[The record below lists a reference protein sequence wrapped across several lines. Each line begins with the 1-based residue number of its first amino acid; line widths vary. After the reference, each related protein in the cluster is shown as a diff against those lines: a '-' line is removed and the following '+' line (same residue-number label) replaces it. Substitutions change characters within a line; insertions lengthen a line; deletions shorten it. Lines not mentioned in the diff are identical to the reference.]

1 MIPEVLDGAREAPI
15 RPAPTAA
22 GSAYDLLAGGNPS
35 AGGQAGPFP
44 GIPAR
49 VHLLGAGG
57 AGVSGAGILLLAR
70 SHRITG
76 HDRTDSRF
84 VAALRNRGA
93 CIDIGPS
100 RAELLPA
107 DAELIARSA
116 AVPEDDPQV
125 REALRCG
132 LPVVKYSQLLT
143 RIAPPRRTLAVAG
156 THGKTTTSWMLYWAL
171 RGIAAADRERDSS
184 RREPA
189 RAPHGAF
196 PGALPGALI
205 GGACRTLGASAVAFE
220 DGGWFACEACEYDR
234 SFLQLEPDGAIVTNV
249 EADHLDY
256 YGSLDAIEEA
266 FARFVDRVHPEG
278 LVVVGRDVPE
288 SIVAA
293 SPCPVWR
300 LSREIDVDRVQES
313 HGHYR
318 FRLRGPG
325 WATGEI
331 ALSVPGA
338 FNVDNAALALALAI
352 GRAGGEETS
361 ERARALEAAAR
372 AVGGYCGA
380 ERRFEPWGTAGG
392 VEVVHDYA
400 HHPTEV
406 RVTIEAARRALPGKP
421 LHVLFQPHQ
430 HSRTARFMDEFVES
444 LRGAD
449 RVVVADVYGA
459 RAHIDTRAA
468 GAEELV
474 ARLRRAG
481 VDAVCGGPPVPSAKI
496 LCAGLCGQS
505 AALILGAGDIDLV
518 QHELLEELA
527 LRGPGRRRPVQ

>member
-1 MIPEVLDGAREAPI
+1 MTPEATRASAPAALF
-15 RPAPTAA
+15 PAPAA
-22 GSAYDLLAGGNPS
+22 TRSAAFDRMAGGER
-35 AGGQAGPFP
+35 ALVP

-57 AGVSGAGILLLAR
+57 AGLSGAALILLAHG
-70 SHRITG
+70 HRISG
-76 HDRTDSRF
+76 HDKADSRF
-84 VAALRNRGA
+84 VAALRVLGA
-93 CIDIGPS
+93 RVDLGPS
-100 RAELLPA
+100 RAETLPA
-107 DAELIARSA
+107 DAQIVARSV

-125 REALRCG
+125 SEALRRG
-132 LPVVKYSQLLT
+132 LSVLKYSQLLAL
-143 RIAPPRRTLAVAG
+143 IAPARRTLAVSG
-156 THGKTTTSWMLYWAL
+156 THGKTTTSWMLFWAL
-171 RGIAAADRERDSS
+171 RGIAALAAESAPGALS
-184 RREPA
+184 R
-189 RAPHGAF
+189 
-196 PGALPGALI
+196 ALPGAVI
-205 GGACRTLGASAVAFE
+205 GGACRTLRANAVAPGE
-220 DGGWFACEACEYDR
+220 LGWFACEACEYDR
-234 SFLQLEPDGAIVTNV
+234 SFLNLEPEGAIVTNI

-256 YGSLDAIEEA
+256 YGSLEAIQEA

-278 LVVVGRDVPE
+278 LVVVGREVPA
-288 SIVAA
+288 SVVAA

-300 LSREIDVDRVQES
+300 LGREIDVDLVSES
-313 HGHYR
+313 HGFFR

-331 ALSVPGA
+331 ALAVPGS

-352 GRAGGEETS
+352 GMAGGEE
-361 ERARALEAAAR
+361 RKDVARSIEAATR
-372 AVGGYCGA
+372 AVSKYTGA

-392 VEVVHDYA
+392 VEVYHDYA

-430 HSRTARFMDEFVES
+430 HSRTARFLDEFVES

-459 RAHIDTRAA
+459 RAHIDTKAA

-474 ARLRRAG
+474 ARLTRAG
-481 VDAVCGGPPVPSAKI
+481 VAAECGGSPAASVKK
-496 LCAGLCGQS
+496 LCAGLCGGS

-518 QHELLEELA
+518 KDDLLEELA
-527 LRGPGRRRPVQ
+527 LRGLVQRRPVG